1 MTEDKT
7 MLTVGGFWAGYG
19 RLKIVEDLSLAP
31 LRGGEVTALLG
42 PNGAGKTTLLRGL
55 AGLLPAGGTLR
66 LGEVDLMRSGRA
78 GLARLVS
85 YMPQA
90 LPSRVSL
97 TVFEAVF
104 SALRAPGRSGVS
116 GREAKVLVMDTL
128 ARLDI
133 AALAFRPLAELSGGQ
148 RQMASLAQ
156 AVVRQPSVLLL
167 DEPTSALDL
176 NFQFRVMDVVRQIVR
191 ERDIVAVVVLHD
203 IALGCRWCQRVVLM
217 AGGRVV
223 ADGAPAAA
231 VTTGALA
238 DVYGV
243 RARVERCSRGSTQ
256 VIVDGVV

>member
-1 MTEDKT
+1 MMTGEAT
-7 MLTVGGFWAGYG
+7 MLTIDRFWAGYG
-19 RLKIVEDLSLAP
+19 RRKIVEDLSLAP

-55 AGLLPAGGTLR
+55 SGLLPAGGTLR

-78 GLARLVS
+78 RLVS

-97 TVFEAVF
+97 TVFEATF
-104 SALRAPGRSGVS
+104 SALKAPGAPDVPG
-116 GREAKVLVMDTL
+116 GEAKALVMDTL

-133 AALAFRPLAELSGGQ
+133 ASLAFRPLAELSGGQ

-156 AVVRQPSVLLL
+156 AVVRQPAVLLL

-191 ERDIVAVVVLHD
+191 ERNIVAVVVLHD

-217 AGGRVV
+217 TDGRVV
-223 ADGAPAAA
+223 ADGAPADA
-231 VTTGALA
+231 VTAKVLA

-243 RARVERCSRGSTQ
+243 RARVERCSQGSTQ